1 MSANIPEH
9 MLLSDLLKATGYNC
23 PSNLQGK
30 TFKEATAG
38 VSPSELEDNKAV
50 TIDASTYTQ
59 PVEVTPTEGKEGMK
73 KCTVTLENIPQAGA
87 ILYAFTRASGP
98 SSATIIYASS
108 LPEEDTAEIDV
119 YIPSAN
125 TGLSKTTGSY
135 DKANSTVY
143 VQSSYYTRNDAGD
156 ITL

>member
-23 PSNLQGK
+23 PAKLQGK

-38 VSPSELEDNKAV
+38 DTPAELDDNKAV
-50 TIDASTYTQ
+50 TINVSTYTQ

-73 KCTVTLENIPQAGA
+73 KCTVTLENIPQAGVT
-87 ILYAFTRASGP
+87 LYAFGTAEGVVYTLSVP
-98 SSATIIYASS
+98 DA
-108 LPEEDTAEIDV
+108 DTAEIDV
-119 YIPSAN
+119 YVPAV

-135 DKANSTVY
+135 TKEGSKITVSTTDY
-143 VQSSYYTRNDAGD
+143 ARYDTGD
-156 ITL
+156 LTL